1 MITDTYFLPPSGQE
15 VYFCSR
21 EGGRGMTKSQIS
33 LKNRDILDLQGMT
46 AAEMQLILD
55 TAREMK
61 TIIDRDI
68 KKVPTLRG

>member
-1 MITDTYFLPPSGQE
+1 
-15 VYFCSR
+15 
-21 EGGRGMTKSQIS
+21 MTKSQIS